1 MRRVIVLLLLSS
13 FACVRYT
20 KVSVGPDD
28 PDAVSCLQRCTQANH
43 SDDAIVECASKCPGA
58 LVQTDD
64 GECPTG
70 WRSASVDGE
79 PEAAT
84 GCVSTMHVRWRR
96 IAKISGVIV
105 GSVLIVT
112 ALLFVASASAPTH

>member
-13 FACVRYT
+13 FACVRY
-20 KVSVGPDD
+20 KRVSIGPGNPDGVG
-28 PDAVSCLQRCTQANH
+28 CLQICKQSNH
-43 SDDAIVECASKCPGA
+43 SDDAIVECASRCPGA
-58 LVQTDD
+58 LVQDD

-84 GCVSTMHVRWRR
+84 GCVSTVHVRWAR
-96 IAKISGVIV
+96 IAKIAGVIA
-105 GSVLIVT
+105 GSALIVT
-112 ALLFVASASAPTH
+112 AVLVAAFLSVPTH